1 MVDKASSTPWVL
13 VCASDVPRIGTMNG
27 FALVSTCR
35 QQPLAT
41 RRMVFTAIGLS
52 RKIVRPRLLQSMHS
66 AAVRQG
72 CCFAVGTLWR
82 VGAGQTIG
90 FPSLR
95 ATRYRR
101 FRIVGAL
108 AFAAMRSRH
117 STL

>member
-1 MVDKASSTPWVL
+1 MVESDSSVPWVL
-13 VCASDVPRIGTMNG
+13 VCAAEVPRIGTMKG
-27 FALVSTCR
+27 FTLVSTCR

-52 RKIVRPRLLQSMHS
+52 RKMVRPKLLQSMHS

-72 CCFAVGTLWR
+72 CCFAVGVLWR
-82 VGAGQTIG
+82 FAAGQTIG

-101 FRIVGAL
+101 LR
-108 AFAAMRSRH
+108 M
-117 STL
+117 

>member
-1 MVDKASSTPWVL
+1 M
-13 VCASDVPRIGTMNG
+13 CASDVPRIGTMNG

-66 AAVRQG
+66 AAVRHG
-72 CCFAVGTLWR
+72 CCFAVGALWR
-82 VGAGQTIG
+82 FGAGQTIG
-90 FPSLR
+90 LPSLR

-101 FRIVGAL
+101 LRMVGVPAL
-108 AFAAMRSRH
+108 AAMRSRH